1 MTISAWILA
10 ALSDPGIIPRSNTP
24 PEDLPQDLPPGHVAL
39 KEVVINSVTVGLI
52 YCGTCQIWR
61 PPRSSHCRIC
71 DNCVEV
77 FDHHCTWLGNCI
89 GSRNY
94 GWFYLFVL
102 YTDLLAAFTLWGSI
116 LFLVGF
122 SNETAAERGVSGV
135 EGLNIILSETPA
147 SVVLVCA
154 IICFIALLAF
164 VPLLILHTRL
174 IYANKTTKEHIT
186 KKSWENGK
194 PYEEEEGCK
203 HCGSVLC
210 SERKESMVWKSY
222 NPAAGDPESGK
233 ESDGVSDENGLVN
246 DQAVVEVV
254 VHGKNIV
261 EEIPELARLPSNPQ
275 TLKVEPV
282 RDQPPG

>member
-10 ALSDPGIIPRSNTP
+10 ALSDPGIIPRSETP
-24 PEDLPQDLPPGHVAL
+24 PADLPVDVPPGHIPV
-39 KEVVINSVTVGLI
+39 KEVAINGVTVPLN
-52 YCGTCQIWR
+52 YCRTCQIWR
-61 PPRSSHCRIC
+61 PTRSSHCRIC
-71 DNCVEV
+71 DNCVES

-122 SNETAAERGVSGV
+122 SNETAAERGISGV
-135 EGLNIILSETPA
+135 EGFNIILSETPA
-147 SVVLVCA
+147 AVVLACGIVC
-154 IICFIALLAF
+154 FLALLAF

-174 IYANKTTKEHIT
+174 IYINKTMKEHIS
-186 KKSWENGK
+186 KKTWENGK

-210 SERKESMVWKSY
+210 SERKVSTVW
-222 NPAAGDPESGK
+222 
-233 ESDGVSDENGLVN
+233 
-246 DQAVVEVV
+246 
-254 VHGKNIV
+254 
-261 EEIPELARLPSNPQ
+261 
-275 TLKVEPV
+275 
-282 RDQPPG
+282 